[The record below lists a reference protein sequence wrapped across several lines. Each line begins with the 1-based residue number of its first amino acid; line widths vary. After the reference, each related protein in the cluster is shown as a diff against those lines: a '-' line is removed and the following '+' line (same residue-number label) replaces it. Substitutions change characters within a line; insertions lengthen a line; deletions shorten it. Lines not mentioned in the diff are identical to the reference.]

1 MKAFIKKN
9 TWLPADFAGWGNGYI
24 VIPQDHPLYCLDYDS
39 IDVDVHGGLTYAALV
54 TREML
59 HSGWAQ
65 LDEGD
70 LDCWMIGFDT
80 AHYNDNAT
88 TWPMERV
95 QQELDSLLRQVELI
109 EVAEKPIVYDKYA
122 EED

>member
-9 TWLPADFAGWGNGYI
+9 TWLPPQMAGWGNGYV
-24 VIPQDHPLYCLDYDS
+24 VIPQDHPLYCVDYDN
-39 IDVDVHGGLTYAALV
+39 INVHVHGGLTYAALV

-59 HSGWAQ
+59 NTGWAQ

-88 TWPMERV
+88 TWPKERV
-95 QQELDSLLRQVELI
+95 QEELDDLVRQVESIQI
-109 EVAEKPIVYDKYA
+109 EEVHTVYDKYA